1 MRTSLRDIIERGY
14 KDTKIPR
21 LFPQNP
27 EPNPMGSVN
36 FAVHMAKITFQFE
49 EKNRNDVTVEIFEG
63 ESILEVALD
72 NDIHLN
78 HNCGGVCGC
87 STCHVYVERGED
99 LLPDMSD
106 REEEYV
112 DRARNPKYNSRLACQ
127 CKLSEEGDLLVTI
140 PDQSGIIGH

>member
-1 MRTSLRDIIERGY
+1 MCYFRDCI
-14 KDTKIPR
+14 
-21 LFPQNP
+21 
-27 EPNPMGSVN
+27 MGT
-36 FAVHMAKITFQFE
+36 ITFDFE
-49 EKNRNDVTVEIFEG
+49 EKGKPSVTVSIEEG

-87 STCHVYVERGED
+87 STCHVYVEEGED
-99 LLPDMSD
+99 LLPEMSD

-127 CKLSEEGDLLVTI
+127 CKLGEDGNLRVII

>member
-1 MRTSLRDIIERGY
+1 
-14 KDTKIPR
+14 
-21 LFPQNP
+21 
-27 EPNPMGSVN
+27 
-36 FAVHMAKITFQFE
+36 MAKITFLFE

-127 CKLSEEGDLLVTI
+127 CKLSEDGDLVVTI

>member
-1 MRTSLRDIIERGY
+1 MCYFRDC
-14 KDTKIPR
+14 
-21 LFPQNP
+21 N
-27 EPNPMGSVN
+27 MGT
-36 FAVHMAKITFQFE
+36 ITFDFE
-49 EKNRNDVTVEIFEG
+49 EKDKPSITVSIAEG

-78 HNCGGVCGC
+78 HNCGGVCGR
-87 STCHVYVERGED
+87 STCHVYVEDGED
-99 LLPDMSD
+99 LLPEMSD

-127 CKLSEEGDLLVTI
+127 CTLGEEGTLRVVI

>member
-1 MRTSLRDIIERGY
+1 
-14 KDTKIPR
+14 
-21 LFPQNP
+21 
-27 EPNPMGSVN
+27 
-36 FAVHMAKITFQFE
+36 MAKITFQFE

>member
-1 MRTSLRDIIERGY
+1 
-14 KDTKIPR
+14 
-21 LFPQNP
+21 
-27 EPNPMGSVN
+27 
-36 FAVHMAKITFQFE
+36 MAKITFQFE

-127 CKLSEEGDLLVTI
+127 CKLSEEGDLVVTI

>member
-1 MRTSLRDIIERGY
+1 
-14 KDTKIPR
+14 
-21 LFPQNP
+21 
-27 EPNPMGSVN
+27 
-36 FAVHMAKITFQFE
+36 MAKITFQFE

-127 CKLSEEGDLLVTI
+127 CKLSEDGDLVVTI